1 MRSKMGGFNKAT
13 KGRKYT
19 HKKQGAHLRGF
30 AGSAGGADGIAHGYL
45 TKQIHGKRAAHSKKR
60 G

>member
-1 MRSKMGGFNKAT
+1 MGGFNKAT

-19 HKKQGAHLRGF
+19 HKKQGAKVRGF

-45 TKQIHGKRAAHSKKR
+45 TKQIHGKRASR
-60 G
+60 GRKA

>member
-1 MRSKMGGFNKAT
+1 MGGFNKAT